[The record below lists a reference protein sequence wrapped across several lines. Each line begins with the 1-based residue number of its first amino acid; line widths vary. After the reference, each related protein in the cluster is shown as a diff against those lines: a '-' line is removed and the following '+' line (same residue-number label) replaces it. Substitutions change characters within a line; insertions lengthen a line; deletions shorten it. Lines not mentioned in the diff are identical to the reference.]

1 MTGFA
6 RGSVA
11 TDTIAVTVEI
21 RSVNN
26 RYLDVQFRVP
36 DMLRS
41 QEPRWREDIAK
52 YFSRGKIDVGVK
64 VDVQDTDAPLRIDHD
79 RLVAL
84 RSALA
89 AVAEEFPGA
98 TSPDQLALLM
108 APGVLGAAQAEES
121 AWVNAANESMTAALL
136 ELRTR
141 RQEEGLKLAQMVR
154 SRAEDFRGHLAN
166 FKAILPEL
174 QTAQRQRIL
183 DRLAQLQ
190 HEPDGKRLEEE
201 LVYSA
206 QKSDVDEEL
215 DRLETHLQ
223 AITAALDGK
232 APCGRR
238 LDFLMQ
244 ELNREANTL
253 ASKSSSI
260 TTTETAVEFKV
271 LIEQM
276 REQIQNLE

>member
-26 RYLDVQFRVP
+26 RYLDVHFRVP

-41 QEPRWREDIAK
+41 QEPRWREDITK
-52 YFSRGKIDVGVK
+52 YFSRGKIDISVK
-64 VDVQDTDAPLRIDHD
+64 VDVQDTDASLRINRD
-79 RLVAL
+79 RLAAL
-84 RSALA
+84 HSALES
-89 AVAEEFPGA
+89 VRGVFPEA
-98 TSPDQLALLM
+98 NRPDQLALLM
-108 APGVLGAAQAEES
+108 TPGVLGEAQAEES
-121 AWVNAANESMTAALL
+121 AWVNAASEAVTAALL
-136 ELRTR
+136 ELRSR

-154 SRAEDFRGHLAN
+154 ARAEDFGGHLAN
-166 FKAILPEL
+166 FKTILPEL
-174 QTAQRQRIL
+174 QAAQRQRIL

-201 LVYSA
+201 LVYIA

-223 AITAALDGK
+223 AISAALEGK